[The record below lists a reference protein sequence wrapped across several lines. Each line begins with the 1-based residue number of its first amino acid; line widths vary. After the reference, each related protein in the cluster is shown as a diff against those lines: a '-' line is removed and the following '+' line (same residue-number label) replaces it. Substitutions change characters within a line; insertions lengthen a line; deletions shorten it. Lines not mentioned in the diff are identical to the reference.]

1 MRQAEY
7 IWLDGAAPTQQIRS
21 KTRVVSLP
29 DGQSLDPDAY
39 PEWGFD
45 GSSTYQA
52 AGGDSDLILMPARV
66 LRDPTRSESDRLVL
80 CEVLNP
86 DGSPHESN
94 TRAGLHELLENGAA
108 EEDPWVGFEQEY
120 TLFQGNR
127 PLGFPADGEPGAQG
141 PFYCGVGSR
150 NICGRDLVEAHTRA
164 CIDAGVMIYGVN
176 AEVMPGQWEFQV
188 GFRGVEGESADV
200 LNVSDQ
206 LVIAR
211 WLLHRLS
218 EQFGL
223 RVSLDPKPAKG
234 DWNGAGNH
242 TNFST
247 SSMRDRATGMHA
259 INDAVERLSR
269 RHAEHIAGYGD
280 SLGDRLTGLHE
291 TCSIHE
297 FKSGIADRGASI
309 RVPRS
314 VANRG
319 FGYLEDR
326 RPGANCDP
334 YTVCTLLLE
343 TICTDAGAE
352 AEPAAA

>member
-7 IWLDGAAPTQQIRS
+7 IWLDGAVPTQEVRS
-21 KTRVVSLP
+21 KTRVVNVVE
-29 DGQSLDPDAY
+29 GQSLDPDAY

-52 AGGDSDLILMPARV
+52 SGSYSDLVPVPVRV
-66 LRDPTRSESDRLVL
+66 LADPIRGDGARLVL
-80 CEVLNP
+80 CEVMNP
-86 DGSPHESN
+86 DDTPHESN
-94 TRAGLHELLENGAA
+94 TRSGLRLLLDQEAR
-108 EEDPWVGFEQEY
+108 EEEPWVGFEQEY

-127 PLGFPADGEPGAQG
+127 PLGFPVDGEPAAQG

-150 NICGRDLVEAHTRA
+150 NICGRDVVEAHTLA
-164 CIDAGVMIYGVN
+164 CMEAGILIYGIN
-176 AEVMPGQWEFQV
+176 AEVMPGQWEFQI
-188 GFRGVEGESADV
+188 GYRGVDGESPDV

-206 LVIAR
+206 LIVAR

-218 EQFGL
+218 ERFGV

-247 SSMRDRATGMHA
+247 VSMRDRATGMHA
-259 INDAVERLSR
+259 INDAIDRLSR
-269 RHAEHIAGYGD
+269 RHERHIAGYGHGLD
-280 SLGDRLTGLHE
+280 ERLTRLHE

-297 FKSGIADRGASI
+297 FRSGIADRGASI
-309 RVPRS
+309 RVPRA
-314 VANRG
+314 VADRG

-334 YTVCTLLLE
+334 YRVRTLLLE
-343 TICTDAGAE
+343 TICTEAGVEEITSAV
-352 AEPAAA
+352 